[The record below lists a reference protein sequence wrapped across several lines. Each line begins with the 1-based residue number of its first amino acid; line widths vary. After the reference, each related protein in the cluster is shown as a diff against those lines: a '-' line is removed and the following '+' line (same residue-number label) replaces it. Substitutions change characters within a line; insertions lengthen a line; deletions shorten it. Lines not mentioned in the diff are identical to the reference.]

1 MARLAPWS
9 ATTEARNPRLLWV
22 VGATVLVLGVAAGC
36 AYHVASVFFGRRVV
50 AGSRPGKVV
59 VGPLAQ
65 RVLVLVVDGLRY
77 DVALESDRLPIARE
91 LAATG
96 ASGLVLADD
105 PTMTG
110 AGVRA
115 LGTAQPPSFSDII
128 SNKRMPRVNGDHLF
142 ATLAAAGHTI
152 AVVGD
157 HTWVDLFGESVTIDE
172 TRSGVAP
179 LIERLRPAYAQDQ
192 VFFEKALRVLRAQR
206 STVTVVHLSGADAI
220 SHGLGPHSGS
230 YTKKLRTL
238 DGQLRQL
245 IAACG
250 PQCTVVLTSDHGASD
265 AGNHGIGEAVARRT
279 PLVLHG
285 EGVRHGVRFEARQA
299 DVAPT
304 LATLL
309 GAPVPGSMRGR
320 VIVDALLLSQ
330 SVAKDVVF
338 ADAERLVA
346 YAARHARAFG
356 VALPV
361 WDLAPARSRD
371 LTIARSEANRIV
383 ESVLD
388 HLRSDDGRRTHWM
401 LAWIAVLA
409 ACAVLITALAI
420 PHGTPVA
427 RRRIAYA
434 VAMLVVVE
442 VAFAAWRTNATWL
455 RRELLEWHGVAA
467 APIYELAGAALLV
480 LVGGVSRRWWRR
492 VDDGRVLAL
501 LLVVASAALTDTALF
516 AGALA
521 GLVGLTLHL
530 RERPALLVAVA
541 AIVVLAASLVVAPWS
556 RLPAPL
562 LIVAS
567 WCAAGALV
575 WWRHPPLDRVA
586 VGLLVTLW
594 LVAPIVQLVHSPLPA
609 RITVVA
615 IIVSWIAVRRAW
627 FVAWSGSAL
636 LLLLSNPAQLP
647 GIVSVLAVVV
657 ATLHAGVRRPLALA
671 LAFVAARFALLR
683 VLEGQLS
690 YSAIEWHVGRL
701 GGAPTKLVG
710 HVLIAVKLALPVLVL
725 VALAVATVGYVA
737 ARRAIA
743 WTLAW
748 ALLAMAHATASL
760 ALTAGQYHTPYVD
773 LSTLLFVAVVAGSLS
788 LAWLALHAMKS
799 REEPAFL
806 KREPGRGSPRRSN
819 LEPSSQARLDSADT
833 SVHWLARAN
842 RRGRVGLV
850 Q

>member
-1 MARLAPWS
+1 MARLARWS

-36 AYHVASVFFGRRVV
+36 AYHVASVFFGRRVDT
-50 AGSRPGKVV
+50 GSPPGKVV
-59 VGPLAQ
+59 VGSHAQ
-65 RVLVLVVDGLRY
+65 RVLVLVIDGLRY

-110 AGVRA
+110 AGVRV
-115 LGTAQPPSFSDII
+115 LGTAQPPSFADII

-192 VFFEKALRVLRAQR
+192 VFVDKALRVLREQR
-206 STVTVVHLSGADAI
+206 STVTIVHLSGADAI
-220 SHGLGPHSGS
+220 SHGLGPHSDS

-285 EGVRHGVRFEARQA
+285 EGVRQGVRFEARQA

-309 GAPVPGSMRGR
+309 GAAVPGSMRGR
-320 VIVDALLLSQ
+320 VIVDALFLSQ

-346 YAARHARAFG
+346 YAERHAREFG
-356 VALPV
+356 VAFPV
-361 WDLAPARSRD
+361 WDLTPARSRD

-401 LAWIAVLA
+401 LAWLAVLA
-409 ACAVLITALAI
+409 ACAVRITALSI

-427 RRRIAYA
+427 RLRIACA
-434 VAMLVVVE
+434 VAMVAVVE

-455 RRELLEWHGVAA
+455 RRELLEWHGVASA
-467 APIYELAGAALLV
+467 RLDLYELAGAALLV
-480 LVGGVSRRWWRR
+480 FVGGVSRRWWRR

-541 AIVVLAASLVVAPWS
+541 ALVVLAASLVAAPWS

-562 LIVAS
+562 IIVAS

-575 WWRHPPLDRVA
+575 WWRHPRLGRVA
-586 VGLLVTLW
+586 LGLLVTLW
-594 LVAPIVQLVHSPLPA
+594 LAAPIVQLAHSPLAA

-647 GIVSVLAVVV
+647 GIVSVLVVVV
-657 ATLHAGVRRPLALA
+657 ATLHAGVQRPLALA

-701 GGAPTKLVG
+701 GGAPTKLVA

-737 ARRAIA
+737 ARRAVAWALA
-743 WTLAW
+743 WT
-748 ALLAMAHATASL
+748 LLAMAHATASL

-788 LAWLALHAMKS
+788 LAWLALHAIRV
-799 REEPAFL
+799 REA
-806 KREPGRGSPRRSN
+806 
-819 LEPSSQARLDSADT
+819 
-833 SVHWLARAN
+833 
-842 RRGRVGLV
+842 
-850 Q
+850 